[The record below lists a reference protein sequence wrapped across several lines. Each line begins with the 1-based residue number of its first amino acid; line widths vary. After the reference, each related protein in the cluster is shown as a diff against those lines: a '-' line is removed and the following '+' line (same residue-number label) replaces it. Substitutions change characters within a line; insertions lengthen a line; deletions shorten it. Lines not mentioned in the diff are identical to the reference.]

1 MKRLALFFSIIIAIT
16 GTTWALKAQ
25 QRPPEKKYSVS
36 LPLNNWVQITQQLEF
51 IKSQLRQSD
60 LPSKQVAFL
69 SDSLLTPMQNT
80 IGYQV
85 NAQLDSERPKP
96 EVKKDS
102 TAKPKKN

>member
-16 GTTWALKAQ
+16 VTTWALKAQ

-51 IKSQLRQSD
+51 IKGQLRQSD
-60 LPSKQVAFL
+60 LPSKQVAYL
-69 SDSLLTPMQNT
+69 SDSLLTPMQSL
-80 IGYQV
+80 IGVQV
-85 NAQLDSERPKP
+85 NQQLDAERPKP